1 MLGGENV
8 DHAIQILKSYMG
20 ATLDLHRDLGQPEDV
35 YKSEIKAYVRAINVL
50 ELYYYDEK
58 RTKLEIVLS

>member
-1 MLGGENV
+1 M
-8 DHAIQILKSYMG
+8 DHAIQNLKSYMS
-20 ATLDLHRDLGQPEDV
+20 ATLDLHRDLDQPEDI
-35 YKSEIKAYVRAINVL
+35 YRDEIKAYVRAINVL